1 MAAWT
6 STGLSASL
14 CTDACTAQEV
24 VIVEPLTFSVL
35 FSLVCCSALAPWCSE
50 ACTTQ
55 LVVIVEPLMFSVL
68 FSSRSPQLVVIVEL
82 LMASVLFSCVLS
94 LVRLAPLLAALHG
107 RRLGTYLASRAC
119 RHCASRADSLSRRC
133 LLLYWPC
140 SSKLRRALSDFER
153 PLPFTPSS
161 WLLLLG
167 ILSDESR
174 VFWSSG
180 RVHREPSEAPSKS
193 ELGGWEGAGRPHFYS
208 HRRQGTAQ
216 PRAAQ
221 GGCLVR
227 RLHIAYERVQP
238 LVVGL
243 RVARRVG

>member
-1 MAAWT
+1 MQSAKGTDIQHTPCRAASTRERRAPSGWCAWKAPVAAWT

-24 VIVEPLTFSVL
+24 VIVEPLTFSVW
-35 FSLVCCSALAPWCSE
+35 FSLVCCSALAPRCSD

-55 LVVIVEPLMFSVL
+55 LVVIVE
-68 FSSRSPQLVVIVEL
+68 R
-82 LMASVLFSCVLS
+82 LMASVLFSCMVS

-107 RRLGTYLASRAC
+107 RRLGTYFASLAC
-119 RHCASRADSLSRRC
+119 RHCASRADSLRRRC

-167 ILSDESR
+167 IAVCS
-174 VFWSSG
+174 
-180 RVHREPSEAPSKS
+180 A
-193 ELGGWEGAGRPHFYS
+193 
-208 HRRQGTAQ
+208 
-216 PRAAQ
+216 
-221 GGCLVR
+221 R
-227 RLHIAYERVQP
+227 RLVCAAIFRGGAP
-238 LVVGL
+238 M
-243 RVARRVG
+243 

>member
-1 MAAWT
+1 MQSAKGTDIQHTPCRAASTRARRAPSGWCAWKAPVAAWT
-6 STGLSASL
+6 STELSASL

-55 LVVIVEPLMFSVL
+55 LVVIVERLMFSVL
-68 FSSRSPQLVVIVEL
+68 FSSRSPQLVVIVEP
-82 LMASVLFSCVLS
+82 LMFSVLFSCMIS

-107 RRLGTYLASRAC
+107 RRLGTHFASLAC
-119 RHCASRADSLSRRC
+119 RHCASRADSLRRRC

-161 WLLLLG
+161 WLLLRG
-167 ILSDESR
+167 ILRACVAACACLS
-174 VFWSSG
+174 
-180 RVHREPSEAPSKS
+180 
-193 ELGGWEGAGRPHFYS
+193 AGRRTH
-208 HRRQGTAQ
+208 
-216 PRAAQ
+216 
-221 GGCLVR
+221 
-227 RLHIAYERVQP
+227 
-238 LVVGL
+238 
-243 RVARRVG
+243 

>member
-14 CTDACTAQEV
+14 CSEACTTQEV

-82 LMASVLFSCVLS
+82 LMASVLFSCMLS

-107 RRLGTYLASRAC
+107 RRLGTYLASCAC

-167 ILSDESR
+167 ILGDESR

-193 ELGGWEGAGRPHFYS
+193 ELGGWEGAGPRGS
-208 HRRQGTAQ
+208 SQRDGTSQRRDICFIFSQETGYG
-216 PRAAQ
+216 PAQ
-221 GGCLVR
+221 GSSG
-227 RLHIAYERVQP
+227 RLFSPSSAHRV
-238 LVVGL
+238 
-243 RVARRVG
+243 